1 MTTTNRL
8 RHPDSKVGALR
19 WVETIALSNVMTET
33 IEHQHLLL
41 AMYAMVKHKD
51 DVDQELARLLLLPVD
66 QDLAVVF

>member
-8 RHPDSKVGALR
+8 RDPDSKVGALR
-19 WVETIALSNVMTET
+19 WVETIALSNVVTET

-41 AMYAMVKHKD
+41 AMYTMVKHKD
-51 DVDQELARLLLLPVD
+51 DVDQELAHLLLLPVD